1 MGTSLTTMPGGRLA
15 SISMLDLHRLRALLA
30 VREHGGIPAAARAL
44 SLVPAEVDDLVSG
57 LERQLNLPLLDGE
70 PRGMRLT
77 SAGQQLATHTQR
89 VLAELEA
96 AEAEA
101 AAAIGRIAGMV
112 RVGVTP
118 AAARALLPDALA
130 RVWET
135 APDVEVRVEQLGT
148 DESLA
153 GIAAGTLDVAVV
165 GEYGMVP
172 RQLDP
177 SLERRDLLV
186 EPVLVAVPA
195 RHPAQGP
202 TVRLAELGRDRWI
215 GAAVDSPGLELLHR
229 GCGVAGVEPTV
240 IAHCADESLALT
252 LVAAGMGL
260 ALVPASAADQH
271 GGPDRRLEGVR
282 LLTPVDPSLRRTVTA
297 VARRSGVS
305 DPAIGRLLDSLS
317 TAGRR
322 FVDVTPGASRP
333 VPPGLGAEPGA
344 APGAPPAGPRPAAAA
359 ERNGNGN
366 GHPAILP
373 PPGGARPTGNR
384 PGTPVSGRGP
394 IEVPGRSP
402 YSGSPE
408 LPPGHNGSNGTGEL
422 PPLRPVAGGLSGRG
436 GPADVPGLP
445 PVAGP
450 NGNGIPHSRPN
461 GLPNGVPGG
470 NDLPPLRPIAGG
482 LPSRG
487 GPAGTGPLDA
497 PFGGPNGHGLP
508 PHGLPHGNGPAD
520 IPGLPGR
527 NGHSAGPGELPPLR
541 PVPPIPAAGPAD
553 LPPPGDLP
561 PLRGGDLPPLRPP
574 APPSRND
581 LASLGHDLPVRPER
595 SGNDLPLRPPGL
607 PPQPELPE
615 IRPVDRPMDRPGD
628 MPSRRRPGGLSGAA
642 MFRATGDGGD
652 AIPTSSD
659 LGARSLPAADLPIP
673 RSPGDAP
680 RRPGAGPTGT
690 APPGRR
696 PGAPDLSRRTR
707 AESRAARSG
716 VADGTLPPA
725 PDQDVRL
732 SIFEELQSEWF
743 SRRSKSDPLGGGSSG
758 DQSQWGSPADD
769 GWRAAARLAAPTT
782 AGTTTAGLPKRV
794 PQALYVPGAVG
805 GDQPR
810 PNGAPNR
817 SPQDV
822 RGRLSSYRDGVRRGR
837 HAERPPGE
845 DDQPLH

>member
-1 MGTSLTTMPGGRLA
+1 MGTSLTTGRGGRLA
-15 SISMLDLHRLRALLA
+15 SITMLDLHRLRALLA

-44 SLVPAEVDDLVSG
+44 SLVPAEVDDLVGG

-70 PRGMRLT
+70 PRGLRLT
-77 SAGQQLATHTQR
+77 AAGQQLAGHTQR

-101 AAAIGRIAGMV
+101 AAAIGRIAGLV

-118 AAARALLPDALA
+118 AAARALLPDALT

-135 APDVEVRVEQLGT
+135 APDVEIRVEQLDT

-153 GIAAGTLDVAVV
+153 GIVAGTLDVAVV
-165 GEYGMVP
+165 GEYGLVP

-195 RHPAQGP
+195 RHPATGP

-229 GCGVAGVEPTV
+229 GCGVVGIEPTV

-297 VARRSGVS
+297 VARRSGVN

-333 VPPGLGAEPGA
+333 VPPGLGAEP
-344 APGAPPAGPRPAAAA
+344 PGPPVAPAAAA
-359 ERNGNGN
+359 APNGPRPPERNGN

-373 PPGGARPTGNR
+373 PPGGARPAGNR

-402 YSGSPE
+402 FAGSPE
-408 LPPGHNGSNGTGEL
+408 LPPGPNGSNGTGDL
-422 PPLRPVAGGLSGRG
+422 PPLRPVRGG

-445 PVAGP
+445 PIAPAAGP
-450 NGNGIPHSRPN
+450 NGHPNGAPN
-461 GLPNGVPGG
+461 GLPGVG
-470 NDLPPLRPIAGG
+470 DLPPLRPIAGG
-482 LPSRG
+482 LPGRG
-487 GPAGTGPLDA
+487 GPPTGPLGHGSNGSNGY
-497 PFGGPNGHGLP
+497 PPNGT
-508 PHGLPHGNGPAD
+508 GPAD
-520 IPGLPGR
+520 IPGLPTR
-527 NGHSAGPGELPPLR
+527 NGRTAGPGELPPLR
-541 PVPPIPAAGPAD
+541 PVPPIPAAGPNDA
-553 LPPPGDLP
+553 PPH
-561 PLRGGDLPPLRPP
+561 GDLPPLRPP
-574 APPSRND
+574 APPARGAD
-581 LASLGHDLPVRPER
+581 LSSLSSDLPVRPDR

-615 IRPVDRPMDRPGD
+615 IRPVDGPNELP
-628 MPSRRRPGGLSGAA
+628 PRRRPGGLGGGAI
-642 MFRATGDGGD
+642 FRPTGGDSAD

-659 LGARSLPAADLPIP
+659 LGARSLPAADLPL
-673 RSPGDAP
+673 P
-680 RRPGAGPTGT
+680 RRPGDLPRRPGSGPTGS
-690 APPGRR
+690 APGDRRPSGPDLSR
-696 PGAPDLSRRTR
+696 PGAPLSRRTR
-707 AESRAARSG
+707 AESRAARTG
-716 VADGTLPPA
+716 EADGTLPPA
-725 PDQDVRL
+725 PEQDVRL

-743 SRRSKSDPLGGGSSG
+743 SRRRRDDPLGPSGG
-758 DQSQWGSPADD
+758 DQTQWGSPADD

-794 PQALYVPGAVG
+794 PQALFVPGAVG
-805 GDQPR
+805 GEQGR
-810 PNGAPNR
+810 PHGAPNR

-845 DDQPLH
+845 EDQPQH